1 MKLSDRI
8 NSVEESQTVQFTRLL
23 QQLRNQGRAV
33 INLAVGEPHLST
45 PVEVIESTKRALDAG
60 MTRYGTVSGLH
71 ELKTGLARQFEGY
84 DDNNIIISNGSKQ
97 CLFSIFQ
104 VICNP
109 VDEIIIPRPYWV
121 SFPQQV
127 IIAGGKPVFV
137 DTRNHQL
144 DCDAIKRALSPR
156 TRAILINSPNNPTG
170 AVYPAKELEQ
180 IAQIALERNLY
191 IISDEAYGSFVYDG
205 IKAHSPFEYKKIR
218 DRLIVIRSF
227 SKAYSMTGFRIGY
240 MAAASEIIN
249 AVARLQSHLTGNV
262 CTFAQY
268 GALGALEMDEGI
280 FAEWRDELEKK
291 RDYAYD
297 QANRL
302 FDCIK
307 PRGAFYLFP
316 DVRQHLKNGMTAM
329 DLAAHILE
337 NYGVA
342 VVPGEV
348 FGMSGHIR
356 ISYAVSEENLVSGF
370 DKIAEAL

>member
-23 QQLRNQGRAV
+23 QQLREQGREV
-33 INLAVGEPHLST
+33 INLAVGEPQLDT
-45 PVEVIESTKRALDAG
+45 PLQVIESTKQALDDG
-60 MTRYGTVSGLH
+60 MTRYGAVSGLQ
-71 ELKTGLARQFEGY
+71 ELKSRLSQQFDGY
-84 DDNNIIISNGSKQ
+84 DENNIIISNGSKQ

-109 VDEIIIPRPYWV
+109 SDEVIIPRPYWV

-127 IIAGGKPVFV
+127 IMAGGKPIFV
-137 DTRNHQL
+137 DTCNHQL
-144 DCDAIKRALSPR
+144 DCEAVERALSPK

-170 AVYPAKELEQ
+170 AVYPVKELKK
-180 IAQIALERNLY
+180 IADLALEHNLY
-191 IISDEAYGSFVYDG
+191 IISDEAYGLFVYDG
-205 IKAHSPFEYKKIR
+205 IKAASLFDFKMIR

-227 SKAYSMTGFRIGY
+227 SKAYTMTGFRIGY
-240 MAAASEIIN
+240 MAASPEIIA
-249 AVARLQSHLTGNV
+249 AVGRLQSHLTGNV
-262 CTFAQY
+262 CTFAQH
-268 GALGALEMDEGI
+268 GALAALDIDENTFSG
-280 FAEWRDELEKK
+280 WRNALEKK
-291 RDYAYD
+291 RDYAYGH
-297 QANRL
+297 ANKL

-316 DVRQHLKNGMTAM
+316 DVSQHLKDGMTAV
-329 DLAAHILE
+329 DLAAQLLE

-342 VVPGEV
+342 VAPGEV
-348 FGMSGHIR
+348 FGIPGHIR

>member
-23 QQLRNQGRAV
+23 QQLRKKGREI
-33 INLAVGEPHLST
+33 INLAVGEPHLNT
-45 PVEVIESTKRALDAG
+45 PSGVIESTKRALDEG
-60 MTRYGTVSGLH
+60 MTRYDTVSGLH
-71 ELKTGLARQFEGY
+71 ELKAGLARQFEGY

-109 VDEIIIPRPYWV
+109 ADEIIIPRPCWV

-144 DCDAIKRALSPR
+144 DCEAIERAISPK

-170 AVYPAKELEQ
+170 AVYSAKELEQ
-180 IAQIALERNLY
+180 IAQIAIEGNLY
-191 IISDEAYGSFVYDG
+191 IISDEAYGAFVYDE
-205 IKAHSPFEYKKIR
+205 IDAHSPFEFESIR
-218 DRLIVIRSF
+218 ERLIIIRSF
-227 SKAYSMTGFRIGY
+227 SKAYRMTGFRVGY
-240 MAAASEIIN
+240 MAASSEVIN
-249 AVARLQSHLTGNV
+249 AVGRLQSHLTGNV

-268 GALGALEMDEGI
+268 GALAALEMDENI
-280 FAEWRDELEKK
+280 FAGWRNELEKK
-291 RDYAYD
+291 RDYAYG
-297 QANRL
+297 QANKL
-302 FDCIK
+302 FDCVK

-316 DVRQHLKNGMTAM
+316 DIRQHLKNGMTAM
-329 DLAAHILE
+329 DLAANILE

-342 VVPGEV
+342 VVPGEA
-348 FGMSGHIR
+348 FGMPGHIR

>member
-23 QQLRNQGRAV
+23 QKLRNQGRAV
-33 INLAVGEPHLST
+33 INLAVGEPHVNT
-45 PVEVIESTKRALDAG
+45 PAEVIESTKRALDEG

-71 ELKTGLARQFEGY
+71 ELKSSLARQFEGY

-109 VDEIIIPRPYWV
+109 ADEIIIPRPCWV

-127 IIAGGKPVFV
+127 IMAGGKPVFV

-144 DCDAIKRALSPR
+144 DCQAIERVISPK

-170 AVYPAKELEQ
+170 AVYSAKELGK
-180 IAQIALERNLY
+180 IALLALEHNLY
-191 IISDEAYGSFVYDG
+191 IISDEAYGLFVYDG
-205 IKAHSPFEYKKIR
+205 IKTQSLFEFESIR
-218 DRLIVIRSF
+218 ERLIIIRSF
-227 SKAYSMTGFRIGY
+227 SKAYNMTGFRVGY
-240 MAAASEIIN
+240 MAAASDVIN
-249 AVARLQSHLTGNV
+249 AVGRLQSHLTGNI

-268 GALGALEMDEGI
+268 GALAALEMDESI
-280 FAEWRDELEKK
+280 FAGWRHALEKK
-291 RDYAYD
+291 RDYAYG
-297 QANRL
+297 QANKL
-302 FDCIK
+302 FHCIK

-316 DVRQHLKNGMTAM
+316 DVSQHLKDGMTAV
-329 DLAAHILE
+329 DLAAKLLE

-342 VVPGEV
+342 VVPGEA
-348 FGMSGHIR
+348 FGMPGHIR